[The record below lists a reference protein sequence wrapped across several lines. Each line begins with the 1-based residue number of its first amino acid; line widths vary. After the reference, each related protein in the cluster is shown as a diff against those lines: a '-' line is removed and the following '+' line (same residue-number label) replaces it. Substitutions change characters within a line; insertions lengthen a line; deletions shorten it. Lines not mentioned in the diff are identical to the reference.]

1 MNIKTKTCF
10 DEIKPFTMNISYG
23 ESQPTHPFED
33 KSHIHNECEI
43 YINLS
48 GDVSFMVENSIYPIV
63 SGNIIITRPF
73 EYHHCI
79 YHNNSLHKHFWI
91 LFSSDGNE
99 KILDLFFNR
108 PLGKRNLLVLPQK
121 ETEELIKLCFKM
133 TEDKETT
140 EWEKLYNFFNFLNL
154 LNKADIP
161 ETNSDIYYDDVS
173 FALKYISQNIEKAIQ
188 IKELAEYSH
197 VSINTLERHFK
208 ENLGITPRAFI
219 RKKQLANAVKLLSQG
234 QSVADACTN
243 SGFSDFSS
251 FISLFKKNYGI
262 TPLKYKK
269 AIYNK

>member
-1 MNIKTKTCF
+1 MNKNSKISF
-10 DEIKPFTMNISYG
+10 NEIKPFSLNISYS
-23 ESQPTHPFED
+23 ESHPTQPFED
-33 KSHIHNECEI
+33 PSHIHNECEI

-48 GDVSFMVENSIYPIV
+48 GDVSFMVENSIYPMV

-79 YHNNSLHKHFWI
+79 YHGDSSVKHFWI
-91 LFSSDGNE
+91 LLSSDGNE

-121 ETEELIKLCFKM
+121 ETDELIKLCFKM
-133 TEDKETT
+133 VENKNING
-140 EWEKLYNFFNFLNL
+140 WEKYNNFFNLLSL

-161 ETNSDIYYDDVS
+161 ETGSDIYYDDVS
-173 FALKYISQNIEKAIQ
+173 VALKYINENIEKAIQ
-188 IKELAEYSH
+188 IKELSEYSH

-208 ENLGITPRAFI
+208 DNLGINPRAFI

-234 QSVADACTN
+234 KSVAEACTN

-251 FISLFKKNYGI
+251 FISLFKKNYGV

-269 AIYNK
+269 SIYNK